1 MYRNVIGASSA
12 LALLALLGGV
22 PAPAL
27 AHDDHNLCNVLLD
40 GDGEPVRES
49 DSDEIAHSNSSECAD
64 GNAAAAVDEVDN
76 TDAVQQTAAVD
87 EAEDAATV
95 VDPLIVYFDVN
106 QDKLDAGAQAEVD
119 AYAAE
124 LMATSPK
131 ALSVV
136 GFTDTSGPA
145 DLNARLSEARA
156 NSVAAA
162 LLQAG
167 VPAGM
172 ITRGASGED
181 DLAIETPDG
190 TREANNRR
198 VTVTPSY

>member
-1 MYRNVIGASSA
+1 MYRSILGASSA
-12 LALLALLGGV
+12 LAILAFVTGIPTIGH
-22 PAPAL
+22 
-27 AHDDHNLCNVLLD
+27 AHDGASLCKVILD

-49 DSDEIAHSNSSECAD
+49 DSDEIAHAHSGDCPD
-64 GNAAAAVDEVDN
+64 GGSVKD
-76 TDAVQQTAAVD
+76 TDGAERTAAVT
-87 EAEDAATV
+87 ETTAPAAV
-95 VDPLIVYFDVN
+95 VDPLTVYFDVN
-106 QDKLDAGAQAEVD
+106 QDGLDAGARAEVD
-119 AYAAE
+119 AYVAE
-124 LMATSPK
+124 LMATSPQ
-131 ALSVV
+131 ALSVA

-162 LLQAG
+162 LIEAG

-181 DLAIETPDG
+181 SLAVETPDD

-198 VTVTPSY
+198 VTVTPAY